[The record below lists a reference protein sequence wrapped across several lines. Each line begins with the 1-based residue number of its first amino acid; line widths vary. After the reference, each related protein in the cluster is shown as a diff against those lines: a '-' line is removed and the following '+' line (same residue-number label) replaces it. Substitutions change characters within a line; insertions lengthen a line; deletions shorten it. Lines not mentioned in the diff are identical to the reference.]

1 MVTWKAFGL
10 ALTLTVVSVILATE
24 FNGALAPF

>member
-10 ALTLTVVSVILATE
+10 ALTLTVATVILATE
-24 FNGALAPF
+24 FNGALVPF